1 MGERKMKTYHTKWY
15 RIEYDEDG
23 EVWEIISADANNN
36 CGEVVD
42 WYPTLKVALENARYF
57 DKEGHW

>member
-1 MGERKMKTYHTKWY
+1 MKTYHTKWY

>member
-1 MGERKMKTYHTKWY
+1 MKIYNTKWY

-23 EVWEIISADANNN
+23 ERWLIISADANNN
-36 CGEVVD
+36 CGEVID

-57 DKEGHW
+57 DKEGH

>member
-1 MGERKMKTYHTKWY
+1 MKTYHTKWY

-23 EVWEIISADANNN
+23 EVWEIISGDANNN

-42 WYPTLKVALENARYF
+42 WYPTLKAALENARYF

>member
-1 MGERKMKTYHTKWY
+1 MMKTYRTKWY
-15 RIEYDEDG
+15 TIEYDEDG
-23 EVWEIISADANNN
+23 ERWLIISGDANNN

-42 WYPTLKVALENARYF
+42 WYPTLKVALENARWF

>member
-1 MGERKMKTYHTKWY
+1 MKTYHTKWY

-23 EVWEIISADANNN
+23 EVWEIISGHANNN

-42 WYPTLKVALENARYF
+42 CYPTLKVALENARWF